1 MPLPYHDFKITKG
14 KVQIMIISRAPFRVS
29 FCGGGSDIPS
39 FYEKYT
45 GCVLS
50 TTIRKYVYLTINK
63 AFNKDSITLKY
74 SETEVVNDPSQIK
87 HRIFRQVLTDFKTKG
102 VEITSMADIPAGTGY
117 SIKFKLDTGFYGVI
131 AEINDAAGSF
141 TFGYDGGFWYTVGG
155 VKTPIDMSSWFSTA
169 SMFQP
174 ASASQSNKIFVFNT
188 NETIDFTDSN
198 TVIRFSDAAVKY
210 WWYLKYYNNQISV
223 VRGEEVNGA

>member
-1 MPLPYHDFKITKG
+1 M
-14 KVQIMIISRAPFRVS
+14 
-29 FCGGGSDIPS
+29 
-39 FYEKYT
+39 
-45 GCVLS
+45 
-50 TTIRKYVYLTINK
+50 
-63 AFNKDSITLKY
+63 
-74 SETEVVNDPSQIK
+74 
-87 HRIFRQVLTDFKTKG
+87 
-102 VEITSMADIPAGTGY
+102 
-117 SIKFKLDTGFYGVI
+117 I

-223 VRGEEVNGA
+223 VRGEEVNYTAA